1 MKSHTPPLRTTPPPK
16 TPRAAASARTA
27 QDSDKYIVRFP
38 DGMRDR
44 IAAAAKANNRSM
56 NAEIVKCLEWALN
69 VIGEPTSQPNIPN
82 VTGDIPFTMAQ
93 DIARLAI
100 DAEVSFDEMLA
111 RTFVAGLHK
120 DAPQVVYIPIL
131 PGVTASE
138 IKSVLREAGEFVRPD
153 ATIMTE
159 LITRWSGVL
168 VPVKANPSD
177 LPVKRVRR
185 TTPT

>member
-1 MKSHTPPLRTTPPPK
+1 MKSPTPPLK
-16 TPRAAASARTA
+16 TPAPETLQVAVPTRTA

-44 IAAAAKANNRSM
+44 IAAVAKANNRSM

-69 VIGEPTSQPNIPN
+69 VVGEPTSQPNIPN
-82 VTGDIPFTMAQ
+82 VTGDIPFTLAQ

-100 DAEVSFDEMLA
+100 DAEVSFDEMVA

-120 DAPQVVYIPIL
+120 DAPQVLYVPIL

-138 IKSVLREAGEFVRPD
+138 IKSVLREALDFVRPD

-159 LITRWSGVL
+159 LTTRWSGVL
-168 VPVKANPSD
+168 VPSKAKPSD
-177 LPVKRVRR
+177 IPSKRARR
-185 TTPT
+185 TKHT